1 MANVQDRASI
11 ERALLASSRVSD
23 KVVAAARD
31 LGYAGRSLKALTDTE
46 LFALYFRVWP
56 ELGLTTDESPEGRD
70 LNARIDAL
78 KL

>member
-1 MANVQDRASI
+1 MQDRPAI
-11 ERALLASSRVSD
+11 ERALLGAARTGD
-23 KVVAAARD
+23 RVVAAARD

-46 LFALYFRVWP
+46 LFALYFKVWP